1 MNFPVQK
8 VLCVALLFGLAA
20 AGFCQ
25 DDGADASEFEL
36 LQNKAGGVTITAYRG
51 NAQDLTIPPE
61 IGGQKVTVIGS
72 RAFSGRE
79 LRSVTIPEGVTLIA
93 FYAFAD
99 NRLESLV
106 VPHGVVTIEY
116 EAFSGNEL
124 ISVELPETVTSIGVR
139 AFANNRLSGIVM
151 PGRVNFIGKDAFA
164 GNSFTGITIG
174 ANRNIFTSQGFEL
187 SFVNY
192 YVSTGKKAGAYAKA
206 DRVWSLSGQ
215 LN

>member
-1 MNFPVQK
+1 MNLPAPK
-8 VLCVALLFGLAA
+8 VLYAALLFGL
-20 AGFCQ
+20 GFACFGQ
-25 DDGADASEFEL
+25 ETGADVSEFEL
-36 LQNKAGGVTITAYRG
+36 LQNKSGGVTITAYRG
-51 NAQDLTIPPE
+51 NAQDLTIPSE
-61 IGGQKVTVIGS
+61 IGGQKITVIGS
-72 RAFSGRE
+72 RAFFGKE

-106 VPHGVVTIEY
+106 IPQGVVTIEY

-124 ISVELPETVTSIGVR
+124 TSVELPESVTSIGVR
-139 AFANNRLSGIVM
+139 AFANNRLNAIVM
-151 PGRVNFIGKDAFA
+151 PGRVNFIGKDAFT

-192 YVSTGKKAGAYAKA
+192 YASTGKKAGAYAKA